1 MDLGVTTHLLLLKNT
16 MISFFFKKK
25 KSSLLSEKFINFL
38 ALKLGVMPINER
50 LYLEAITHSS
60 YKNIQKNNL
69 DNERLE
75 FLGDA
80 FISLTVANYLY
91 DIYPNDNE
99 GYLTQ
104 LRAKIVSRE
113 NLNKIGQE
121 LGLQEFILYQKSS
134 NSYKSLLGNTF
145 EALYGAI
152 LIDLGIEKA
161 KKSIED
167 FILKSNLDIDKIIL
181 ENQDYKSEVLM
192 MYQKKG
198 SKISFKTIRDNNM
211 EKIWFSS
218 TILERETIIGKGNG
232 SSKKSAEQNACKYIL
247 NEISSS

>member
-1 MDLGVTTHLLLLKNT
+1 

-167 FILKSNLDIDKIIL
+167 FILK
-181 ENQDYKSEVLM
+181 
-192 MYQKKG
+192 
-198 SKISFKTIRDNNM
+198 
-211 EKIWFSS
+211 
-218 TILERETIIGKGNG
+218 
-232 SSKKSAEQNACKYIL
+232 
-247 NEISSS
+247 

>member
-1 MDLGVTTHLLLLKNT
+1 

>member
-1 MDLGVTTHLLLLKNT
+1 

-25 KSSLLSEKFINFL
+25 KSSLLSEKFLNFL
-38 ALKLGVMPINER
+38 ALKLGVKPVNER

-113 NLNKIGQE
+113 NLNKIGQD

-134 NSYKSLLGNTF
+134 NSYKSLVGNTF

-198 SKISFKTIRDNNM
+198 SKISFNTIRDDNT

-247 NEISSS
+247 NEISSF

>member
-1 MDLGVTTHLLLLKNT
+1 

-25 KSSLLSEKFINFL
+25 KSTLLSEKFLNFL
-38 ALKLGVMPINER
+38 ALKLGVKPINER

-113 NLNKIGQE
+113 NLNKIGQD

-134 NSYKSLLGNTF
+134 NSYKSLVGNTF

-198 SKISFKTIRDNNM
+198 SKISFNTIRDNNT

-247 NEISSS
+247 NEISSF

>member
-1 MDLGVTTHLLLLKNT
+1 

-25 KSSLLSEKFINFL
+25 KSTLLSEKFLNFL
-38 ALKLGVMPINER
+38 ALKLGIKPVNER

-113 NLNKIGQE
+113 NLNKIGQD

-134 NSYKSLLGNTF
+134 NSYKSLVGNTF

-167 FILKSNLDIDKIIL
+167 FIFKSNLDIDKIIL

-198 SKISFKTIRDNNM
+198 SKISFNTIRDDNT

-247 NEISSS
+247 NEISSF

>member
-1 MDLGVTTHLLLLKNT
+1 

-25 KSSLLSEKFINFL
+25 KSSLLSEKLLNFL
-38 ALKLGVMPINER
+38 ALKLGVKPVNER

-113 NLNKIGQE
+113 NLNKIGQD

-134 NSYKSLLGNTF
+134 NSYKSLVGNTF

-167 FILKSNLDIDKIIL
+167 FIFKSNLDIDKIIL

-198 SKISFKTIRDNNM
+198 SKISFNTIRDDNT

-247 NEISSS
+247 NEISSF

>member
-1 MDLGVTTHLLLLKNT
+1 

-25 KSSLLSEKFINFL
+25 KPSLLSEKFLNFL
-38 ALKLGVMPINER
+38 SCKIGIKPINER
-50 LYLEAITHSS
+50 LYIEAITHSS
-60 YKNIQKNNL
+60 YKNIQKNKL

-80 FISLTVANYLY
+80 FISLTVANYLF
-91 DIYPNDNE
+91 DIYPSENE

-113 NLNKIGQE
+113 NLNKIGQD
-121 LGLQEFILYQKSS
+121 LGLQEFILYQKST
-134 NSYKSLLGNTF
+134 NSYKSLVGNTF

-152 LIDLGIEKA
+152 LIDLGIQKA

-167 FILKSNLDIDKIIL
+167 FILKSNLDINKIIL

-192 MYQKKG
+192 KYQKKG
-198 SKISFKTIRDNNM
+198 SKINFNTVRDNS
-211 EKIWFSS
+211 KKTIWFSS
-218 TILERETIIGKGNG
+218 AIFEDEIIIGKGNG
-232 SSKKSAEQNACKYIL
+232 SSKKSAEQNACKNIL
-247 NEISSS
+247 NEI